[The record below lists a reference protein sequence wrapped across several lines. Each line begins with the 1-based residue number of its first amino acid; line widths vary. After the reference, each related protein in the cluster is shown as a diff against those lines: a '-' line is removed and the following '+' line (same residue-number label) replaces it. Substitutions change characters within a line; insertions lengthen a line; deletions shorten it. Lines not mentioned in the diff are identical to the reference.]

1 MLTITLLALVATAV
15 VAGFVLVAKRRQAKA
30 QAPYNAPV
38 DQELEPIAWPAEDP
52 MELAERR
59 AFDATVRQELSQC
72 TDDELEAV
80 GEPKFMFRAD
90 CDPELRRRITTRQR
104 AAQELLDERAGYAA
118 RYQPGNVT
126 IACSKRPYT
135 AGDKRFD

>member
-1 MLTITLLALVATAV
+1 MLTAMLLALVATAV
-15 VAGFVLVAKRRQAKA
+15 VAGFFLVAKRRQPKA
-30 QAPYNAPV
+30 QATYNEHSVPTA
-38 DQELEPIAWPAEDP
+38 DELAKV
-52 MELAERR
+52 LAERL
-59 AFDATVRQELSQC
+59 ALDTAVRQELEQC

-90 CDPELRRRITTRQR
+90 CDPDVRRRVTTRQR
-104 AAQELLDERAGYAA
+104 LAQELLDERASYAS

-126 IACSKRPYT
+126 IACCRRPYT